1 MIWTSVLSE
10 TPGVP
15 SGIFPLHAYRAQ
27 NLRAIHV
34 GTTMTGASPSPSAPT
49 RRGAASLGAASA
61 SDRWRWADGP
71 VPTAL
76 TAPTFASPTPQV
88 AAVRLPPLLLEA
100 MRAAAHAHGRS
111 LNDVWA
117 EAAREWLSQ
126 HLHEDEPQPPTPA
139 AAALAL
145 PRPTRSWAGID
156 AVLGELRRS
165 PDTAA

>member
-27 NLRAIHV
+27 NLRSIRV
-34 GTTMTGASPSPSAPT
+34 GTTTTVASSGSSTQA
-49 RRGAASLGAASA
+49 RRVASLGAASA
-61 SDRWRWADGP
+61 SDRWQWAEGAAP
-71 VPTAL
+71 
-76 TAPTFASPTPQV
+76 TAPTFASPTPQM

-111 LNDVWA
+111 LDDVWV
-117 EAAREWLSQ
+117 EAARQWLSQ

>member
-27 NLRAIHV
+27 NLRSIRV
-34 GTTMTGASPSPSAPT
+34 GTTTTVASSGSSTQT
-49 RRGAASLGAASA
+49 RRVASLGAASA
-61 SDRWRWADGP
+61 SDRWQWADRAA
-71 VPTAL
+71 PTAP
-76 TAPTFASPTPQV
+76 TAPTFVSPASQV

-111 LNDVWA
+111 LDDVWA
-117 EAAREWLSQ
+117 EAARQWLSQ

-165 PDTAA
+165 TDTAA